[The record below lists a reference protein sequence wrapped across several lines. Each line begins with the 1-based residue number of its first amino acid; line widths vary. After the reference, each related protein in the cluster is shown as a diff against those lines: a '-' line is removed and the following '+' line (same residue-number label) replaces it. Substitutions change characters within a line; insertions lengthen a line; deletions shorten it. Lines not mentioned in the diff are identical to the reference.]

1 MSNKARPFILLALL
15 LIGVFFILPLL
26 WLALTPFSAEPTLAV
41 KIGEPSLKNFREVA
55 ENRTALIAF
64 KNSIILSVGSMI
76 LVLLFGSLAAYAF
89 SRTKFAGRDT
99 ILSVLLLFSSVV
111 TGVAAMVPIYALC
124 SRLHLIDTHI
134 GVIMIFTAGFL
145 PTAIFIL
152 KDFMDGIPTAYEEA
166 ALVDGSSSFQLFRHV
181 AFPLA
186 RQGLAVIAVLTF
198 VNTWSNFLVPF
209 VLIRS
214 NEKIPIAVAIFQFF
228 TEVGIPRIGVIA
240 AYSLLYTLPVL
251 IIYFWISKRY
261 GFGFFGGIKG

>member
-1 MSNKARPFILLALL
+1 MRGKGRPFILLALA
-15 LIGVFFILPLL
+15 LIGIFFLLPML
-26 WLALTPFSAEPTLAV
+26 WLVLTPFSAEPTLAV
-41 KIGEPSLKNFREVA
+41 KVAQPSLNNFHEVA
-55 ENRTALIAF
+55 KNRTALIAF
-64 KNSIILSVGSMI
+64 KNSIILSAGSMF
-76 LVLLFGSLAAYAF
+76 LVVLFGSLAAYAL
-89 SRTKFAGRDT
+89 SRTRFAGRDT
-99 ILSVLLLFSSVV
+99 ILSMLLLFSSVV
-111 TGVAAMVPIYALC
+111 TGVAAMVPIYTLN

-134 GVIMIFTAGFL
+134 GVILIFTAGFL

-152 KDFMDGIPTAYEEA
+152 KDFMDGIPRSYEEA
-166 ALVDGSSSFQLFRHV
+166 ALVDGSSSINLFRHV

-214 NEKIPIAVAIFQFF
+214 NEKLPIAVAIYQFF

-251 IIYFWISKRY
+251 VIYFWISRRY